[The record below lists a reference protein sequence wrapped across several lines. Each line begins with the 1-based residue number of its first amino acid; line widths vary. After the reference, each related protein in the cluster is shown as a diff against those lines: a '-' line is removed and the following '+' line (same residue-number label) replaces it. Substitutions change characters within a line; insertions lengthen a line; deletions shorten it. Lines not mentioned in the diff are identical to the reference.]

1 MILRLDYRCHYW
13 NGHNWFWPLKE
24 CWAWDP
30 VQHARCAI
38 WARLGYWNRL
48 SQRYWA
54 CSFALGVWSVFLD
67 FSYGVIIV
75 VMKQSHVRVIAYT
88 VICLF
93 HANKIQQFSSKRKRM
108 LNCRCLINRISQ
120 SLKNLKTISL
130 YELLEIKSKEVLAS
144 F

>member
-1 MILRLDYRCHYW
+1 M
-13 NGHNWFWPLKE
+13 
-24 CWAWDP
+24 
-30 VQHARCAI
+30 
-38 WARLGYWNRL
+38 
-48 SQRYWA
+48 
-54 CSFALGVWSVFLD
+54 FLD

-120 SLKNLKTISL
+120 SLKNLKTDR
-130 YELLEIKSKEVLAS
+130 KSVV
-144 F
+144 